1 MRPSSQPP
9 SLWVEQNKQ
18 LQRLKKYGMGWEKI
32 VLFSKCHSLLK
43 TELCAFF
50 LFVSAVQLSI
60 INFVM
65 RLREKKIP
73 KCGDLEVDSMFLHL

>member
-9 SLWVEQNKQ
+9 SLWAAQNKQ

-32 VLFSKCHSLLK
+32 VLFSKCHSLLR

-50 LFVSAVQLSI
+50 FVSAVQLSI